1 MQSTSFGLM
10 SKKQSGE
17 LKAFNEEERTFMNRF
32 RKNFGKIFKQ
42 PVENESTPIKLSDDM
57 KESQSNKELEEI
69 RERMNKIESMF
80 SRILLTVDKIGNDI
94 SKIKDN

>member
-1 MQSTSFGLM
+1 
-10 SKKQSGE
+10 
-17 LKAFNEEERTFMNRF
+17 
-32 RKNFGKIFKQ
+32 
-42 PVENESTPIKLSDDM
+42 M

>member
-32 RKNFGKIFKQ
+32 RKNFGKIFFDFILCNYLLLIQ
-42 PVENESTPIKLSDDM
+42 PGQKSAADIPTPPPPKTNVPAAGLPIV
-57 KESQSNKELEEI
+57 Q
-69 RERMNKIESMF
+69 
-80 SRILLTVDKIGNDI
+80 
-94 SKIKDN
+94 